1 MPLIGMFINLAE
13 DDPEVST
20 RRDAFLQGLG
30 SFNDLHVAMRFGGGK
45 YRKNDTDTADTNYL
59 DIAGQLANL
68 TPDLYICTCWPTL
81 RSLLTVRDP
90 NTPIVFAGLVDLTM
104 DPTGS
109 GGHFNIPDNNLYGF
123 VDYGTNLC
131 DQWSGYLTMIAPI
144 VKRAAVVY
152 NANDNRPG
160 QGQDFAYNEI
170 VKNAGPLTPYKI
182 DVRSKTLAD
191 DIKAFA
197 SCTGPFAAPGLPC
210 TPGGLIVP
218 AGSPTA
224 AVRKT
229 IIQAAKD
236 NKLPA
241 VYANR
246 IYAFDG
252 GLLSRGPNSSTLY
265 LYAGHY
271 ANQILNKTPPTTN
284 KIDISQTGDK
294 PIFETVINLD
304 TAAAINLTVNPTLL
318 KAADVIIGRG

>member
-1 MPLIGMFINLAE
+1 MFTNLVE

-30 SFNDLHVAMRFGGGK
+30 SCNDLHVAMRFGGGK
-45 YRKNDTDTADTNYL
+45 YRKNDTDTTDTNYL
-59 DIAGQLANL
+59 DLAAQLANL

-90 NTPIVFAGLVDLTM
+90 NTPIVFAGLVDLTTN
-104 DPTGS
+104 PTGS
-109 GGHFNIPDNNLYGF
+109 GGHFDMIPNLYGF

-144 VKRAAVVY
+144 VKRAAVIY
-152 NANDNRPG
+152 NYKDNRP
-160 QGQDFAYNEI
+160 GQDFAYNEI
-170 VKNAGPLTPYKI
+170 IKGSPTPYKI
-182 DVRSKTLAD
+182 DVRSQTLAD

-197 SCTGPFAAPGLPC
+197 SCTSPFSASGLPC

-246 IYAFDG
+246 LYTFNG
-252 GLLSRGPNSSTLY
+252 GLISRGPISSTLY

-284 KIDISQTGDK
+284 KIDLSQTGDK

-304 TAAAINLTVNPTLL
+304 AARAINLTVNPTLL
-318 KAADVIIGRG
+318 KAADVIIGGG